1 MPDILDEVGDDP
13 EVVKAQEK
21 EYKKVSALVL
31 AVDTNSSPVLYAS
44 LAFLC
49 SVSS

>member
-21 EYKKVSALVL
+21 EYKKVSALALV
-31 AVDTNSSPVLYAS
+31 VGTNSSLVLYVS
-44 LAFLC
+44 LVFLR